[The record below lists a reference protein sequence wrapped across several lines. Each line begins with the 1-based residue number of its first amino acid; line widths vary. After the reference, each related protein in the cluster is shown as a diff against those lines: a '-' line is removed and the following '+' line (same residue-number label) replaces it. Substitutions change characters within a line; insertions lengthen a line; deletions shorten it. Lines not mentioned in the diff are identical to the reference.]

1 MKYLVTG
8 SAGFIGSHV
17 ARRLLE
23 RGDIVVGV
31 DNFNSYYDPQRKR
44 SNLKQLEQFD
54 RFQIVESD
62 VRDQNAMSALFKQ
75 HTFDAVVHL
84 AAMAGVRNSI
94 VEPALY
100 FDVNF
105 NGTQTL
111 LELARVHLVD
121 QFVMASTSSTYGNTQ
136 TIPFIESDP
145 CINPLQPYATSKR
158 AAEMM
163 GQTYH
168 QHYGINFTSVR
179 FFTVYGPA
187 GRPDMMPFLLAES
200 ISQGR
205 EVPLY
210 EGPFQR
216 DWTFVDDI
224 VSGVVAAT
232 DRPLGFEVVNL
243 GCGAPASLADFIAIM
258 ESVAGQKAN
267 LVRKPAP
274 PTEML
279 TTFADTTK
287 AQRLLDFNPRVAL
300 EEGVERFWNWFIS
313 QQTETATSNN
323 RFAVPHMSWQVGNTT
338 DVSATPMK

>member
-1 MKYLVTG
+1 MQILVTG
-8 SAGFIGSHV
+8 VAGFIGSHV
-17 ARRLLE
+17 AKRLLE
-23 RGDIVVGV
+23 RGDTVVGV
-31 DNFNSYYDPQRKR
+31 DNFNNYYDPQQKR
-44 SNLKQLEQFD
+44 LNQKRLEEFE
-54 RFQIVESD
+54 RFQLVESD
-62 VRDQNAMSALFKQ
+62 VRNQDAMRALFEQ
-75 HTFDAVVHL
+75 YRLDAVVHL

-111 LELARVHLVD
+111 LELARVHGVK

-136 TIPFIESDP
+136 TIPFVESDP
-145 CINPLQPYATSKR
+145 CITPLQPYATSKR
-158 AAEMM
+158 SAELM

-179 FFTVYGPA
+179 FFTVYGPS
-187 GRPDMMPFLLAES
+187 GRPDMMPFLLAQS
-200 ISQGR
+200 IFKGR

-210 EGPFQR
+210 EGNFHR

-224 VSGVVAAT
+224 VSGVVSAT
-232 DRPLGFEVVNL
+232 DRPLGFEVINL
-243 GCGAPASLADFIAIM
+243 GRGAPEPLADFIEMM

-274 PTEML
+274 ATEML

-287 AQRLLDFNPRVAL
+287 AKRFLDFVPQIGL
-300 EEGVERFWNWFIS
+300 QEGVERFLSWFVS
-313 QQTETATSNN
+313 QHAGTTTSNKP
-323 RFAVPHMSWQVGNTT
+323 FAAPHLNWPVSNLATT
-338 DVSATPMK
+338 KQN